1 MWGEFLLDV
10 FCNFKRDFG
19 YEEVPDFEDVMA
31 KIQYISND
39 FVRLYDD
46 ETEEYDVTSFVL
58 SEVVNWFYRSF
69 ENHPGMLDN
78 ILLEMFVGH
87 YKVHIPVENPFN
99 VGNLVSDKHVDDSL
113 CKEGYTAIA
122 EKIKNSEFGVFLE
135 VSDDDTLYDLNVKVM
150 PFVHYFLTCEFLL
163 GKLDDE
169 CPEHIMSENDEGDI
183 LIQAM
188 KAMEIED
195 IKVDFLDE
203 AEALIN
209 EDKKATNLSKVQSEV
224 ADLMLRI
231 EEQALSGIMNN
242 FNISYN
248 DYEKSPKKART
259 VWG

>member
-19 YEEVPDFEDVMA
+19 YEVPEFEDVMA

-39 FVRLYDD
+39 FARIYNDQ
-46 ETEEYDVTSFVL
+46 TEEYDVTSFVL
-58 SEVVNWFYRSF
+58 SKVANWFYRSF

-87 YKVHIPVENPFN
+87 YNVHIPVENPFN
-99 VGNLVSDKHVDDSL
+99 VGNLVSDEHVDDSL
-113 CKEGYTAIA
+113 CKEGYMAIA
-122 EKIKNSEFGVFLE
+122 EKIKKSDFGVFLE

-188 KAMEIED
+188 QALGIED
-195 IKVDFLDE
+195 IEVDFLDE
-203 AEALIN
+203 AEALVN
-209 EDKKATNLSKVQSEV
+209 GDKKSTNLSKVQSEV
-224 ADLMLRI
+224 ADLML
-231 EEQALSGIMNN
+231 EVEANALSGIMNN
-242 FNISYN
+242 SSYN
-248 DYEKSPKKART
+248 NYEKSPKKART
-259 VWG
+259 AWIEK